1 MKLLFV
7 KGSPRG
13 EMSTSARVA
22 DAFLT
27 TFRTLNPNTQIDE
40 IDLWQEHLPEFDG
53 DKAAAKMTFFGEGK
67 LDGARKTA
75 WDQIV
80 SITKRFTSADDYL
93 FTVPMWNGGIPY
105 RLKLYIDI
113 MTQPGLLFGFDPS
126 TGYSGLLHGKRA
138 TVIYTSGVYAPG
150 VAAAFGIDFHSTY
163 FDDWLRF
170 IGISEITTIR
180 FQPTLLSEDPIS
192 GLAMAREEANRAA
205 KKLNISMPKMSGKSY

>member
-13 EMSTSARVA
+13 KQSTSARVA
-22 DAFLT
+22 DSFLSAY
-27 TFRTLNPNTQIDE
+27 RARHPIVQIDE
-40 IDLWQEHLPEFDG
+40 IDLWQEPLPEFDG
-53 DKAAAKMTFFGEGK
+53 DKAAAKMSFFGEGT

-80 SITKRFTSADDYL
+80 SITQRFASADDYL

-113 MTQPGLLFGFDPS
+113 ITQPGLLFGFDPAA
-126 TGYSGLLHGKRA
+126 GYSGLLRGKRA
-138 TVIYTSGVYAPG
+138 TVIYTSGVYAQG
-150 VAAAFGIDFHSTY
+150 VSPAFGVDHHSTY

-170 IGISEITTIR
+170 VGISDIATIR
-180 FQPTLLSEDPIS
+180 YQPTLLTSDPAT
-192 GLAMAREEANRAA
+192 GLAVASEESDRA
-205 KKLNISMPKMSGKSY
+205 GRR